1 MEVNDHIHT
10 PVAVAARESLQHPLK
25 RGLVEP
31 EPPSGGSVEDK
42 VSFHCC
48 KSNRDPSVVQA
59 VG

>member
-10 PVAVAARESLQHPLK
+10 PAAVPARESLQHPLK

-31 EPPSGGSVEDK
+31 QPHSGRSVEDK
-42 VSFHCC
+42 VSFHCW
-48 KSNRDPSVVQA
+48 KSNRDPSVFQA